1 MTFKAVPSFITKT
14 LKSRPKKMKFL
25 NEVFSF
31 SYCSS
36 SVFSRLRVVSN
47 FELSRARVCILPAPQ
62 SQSPK
67 LETTRSLVFSVVF
80 YTCMIDDICQISFE
94 TLGFHFLN
102 LSINHLSRKTI
113 ECAQYSSTETQLLLP
128 VFKAKF

>member
-14 LKSRPKKMKFL
+14 LNSRPKKMRFL

-36 SVFSRLRVVSN
+36 S
-47 FELSRARVCILPAPQ
+47 
-62 SQSPK
+62 
-67 LETTRSLVFSVVF
+67 VFSVVF

-94 TLGFHFLN
+94 TLGFRFLN
-102 LSINHLSRKTI
+102 LSINHPPQKTI
-113 ECAQYSSTETQLLLP
+113 ECEQYSSTETQLLLP
-128 VFKAKF
+128 VFKAKFYGLEHV